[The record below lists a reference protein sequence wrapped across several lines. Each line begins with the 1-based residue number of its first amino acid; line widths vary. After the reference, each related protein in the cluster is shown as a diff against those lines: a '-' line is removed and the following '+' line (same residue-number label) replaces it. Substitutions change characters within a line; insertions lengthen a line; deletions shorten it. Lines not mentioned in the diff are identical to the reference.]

1 MANYNHLIQVLGMF
15 LWVQLVIVTLQFQF
29 TEDDLLSALNR
40 LPEGLQEAFAL
51 PSYHSRSG

>member
-1 MANYNHLIQVLGMF
+1 MANYILLIQVLGMF
-15 LWVQLVIVTLQFQF
+15 LWVHLVIVTLQFQF

-51 PSYHSRSG
+51 PFYESECG